1 MLQNIF
7 NILEVVK
14 GETENIRIAQGKYY
28 LPNTFKETF
37 NKIKIESLWQS
48 KKQ

>member
-7 NILEVVK
+7 NIIEVVK
-14 GETENIRIAQGKYY
+14 GETENIRIAQGKNY

-37 NKIKIESLWQS
+37 TKIKQEAQWHKDTQ
-48 KKQ
+48 

>member
-1 MLQNIF
+1 MLQSIF

-37 NKIKIESLWQS
+37 TKIKKETQWHNNI
-48 KKQ
+48 

>member
-14 GETENIRIAQGKYY
+14 GDTEHIRIAQGKYH
-28 LPNTFKETF
+28 LPKTFKETF
-37 NKIKIESLWQS
+37 TKIKKEAQWQS

>member
-14 GETENIRIAQGKYY
+14 GETENIRIAQGKNH
-28 LPNTFKETF
+28 LPSTFKETF
-37 NKIKIESLWQS
+37 TKIKKEAQWHRR
-48 KKQ
+48 KQ

>member
-14 GETENIRIAQGKYY
+14 GDTEHIRIAQGKYH
-28 LPNTFKETF
+28 LPKTFKETF
-37 NKIKIESLWQS
+37 TKINKEAQWQS

>member
-14 GETENIRIAQGKYY
+14 GDTEHIRIAQGKYH
-28 LPNTFKETF
+28 LPKTFKETF
-37 NKIKIESLWQS
+37 TKIKKEAQWHKNTQ
-48 KKQ
+48 

>member
-14 GETENIRIAQGKYY
+14 GETENIRIAQGKNY

-37 NKIKIESLWQS
+37 TKIKQEAKWHKNTQ
-48 KKQ
+48 

>member
-1 MLQNIF
+1 MLKNIF
-7 NILEVVK
+7 DILNVVK
-14 GETENIRIAQGKYY
+14 GETENIRIAQGKNK

-37 NKIKIESLWQS
+37 TKIKKEAQWQS

>member
-1 MLQNIF
+1 MLKNIF

-28 LPNTFKETF
+28 LPDTFTSAFKQ
-37 NKIKIESLWQS
+37 IKTELQWD
-48 KKQ
+48 KK

>member
-14 GETENIRIAQGKYY
+14 GETENIRIAQGKNY
-28 LPNTFKETF
+28 LPDTFKETF
-37 NKIKIESLWQS
+37 TKIKQEAQWHRR
-48 KKQ
+48 KQ

>member
-1 MLQNIF
+1 MLENIF

-14 GETENIRIAQGKYY
+14 GDTENIRIAQGKNY
-28 LPNTFKETF
+28 LPDTFKETF
-37 NKIKIESLWQS
+37 NKIKTEAQWQF

>member
-28 LPNTFKETF
+28 LPNTIKDNFKQF
-37 NKIKIESLWQS
+37 
-48 KKQ
+48 KKEMQWLKNTQ

>member
-14 GETENIRIAQGKYY
+14 GDTEHIKIAQGKYH
-28 LPNTFKETF
+28 LPKTFKETF
-37 NKIKIESLWQS
+37 TKIKKEAQWQS